1 MKFVCAQHIAF
12 EPPGNLVHWV
22 RERGDTLEILK
33 MFADYQIPSPKDF
46 DGLFIL
52 GGPMSVNDVE
62 QLAWLREEKD
72 LVRAA
77 IKADKPVLGICLG
90 GQMIADVLGAEVKSM
105 GYREIGFFP
114 ITLATD
120 AGQNSKCFKG
130 LPPTFT
136 AFHWHGE
143 RFSIPAKARPLAGS
157 CACDNQAFEY
167 GPALALQFHLE
178 MAPDYLSNMVVNCA
192 KEIQAGGIHVQGVEE
207 MQGIGK
213 TLGNQPYQL
222 LTRILDNWLSRP

>member
-1 MKFVCAQHIAF
+1 MKFVCAQHIIF
-12 EPPGNLVHWV
+12 EPPGNLIRWTDG
-22 RERGDTLEILK
+22 RGDSLEVLK

-52 GGPMSVNDVE
+52 GGPMSVNDEE

-90 GQMIADVLGAEVKSM
+90 GQMIAEVLGAEVRPM
-105 GYREIGFFP
+105 GYREIGFFS
-114 ITLATD
+114 IGLTED
-120 AGQNSKCFKG
+120 AGQNSKCFKE

-143 RFSIPAKARPLAGS
+143 RFSIPAGARHLAGS
-157 CACDNQAFEY
+157 CACDNQAFEF

-178 MAPDYLSNMVVNCA
+178 MAPDYLSNMAVNCA
-192 KEIQAGGIHVQGVEE
+192 AEIQAGGIHVQGVEE
-207 MQGIGK
+207 MQRIGR
-213 TLGNQPYQL
+213 TLGDQPYRF
-222 LTRILDNWLSRP
+222 LTRILDNWLTF